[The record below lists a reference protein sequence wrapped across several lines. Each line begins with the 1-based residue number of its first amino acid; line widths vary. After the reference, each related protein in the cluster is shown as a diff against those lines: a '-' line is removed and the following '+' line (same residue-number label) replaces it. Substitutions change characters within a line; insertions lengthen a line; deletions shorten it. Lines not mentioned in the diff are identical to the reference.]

1 VYTLSGNSICASAS
15 NTGVITL
22 SNSQTGVNYQLKKAS
37 DDSPVQNPKSGTN
50 GSSLQWTALPA
61 GVNYYVEAA
70 GASPTNCTS
79 KTLNASVTSIDNPV
93 AYTLSG
99 NSICSADP
107 NTGVITLSNSQTGI
121 SYQLKNAT
129 DNSNVQSAQ
138 TGTNGTALHWTGL
151 PANVNFYVEATA
163 GSPTSCQSRTTN
175 ASVSV
180 SQNPAQPAVNIVNPT
195 CSSSTGTVTVISPK
209 GAGLEYSFN
218 DGAFSSNAGPY
229 TFEAGAGYKIEVK
242 NTASGCIS
250 VPQECS
256 AEVKIF
262 ASNAVLETGAFI
274 PGPGRTKVVAAPNP
288 FNDRVKF
295 TMESGIS
302 GLGSLEIYNSL
313 GQRIKVVFQGYV
325 EAGRPMVK
333 EFTVPSVQ
341 RGMLVYVF
349 RVGNERVTGKLIS
362 SR

>member
-1 VYTLSGNSICASAS
+1 MYFRSA
-15 NTGVITL
+15 G
-22 SNSQTGVNYQLKKAS
+22 
-37 DDSPVQNPKSGTN
+37 
-50 GSSLQWTALPA
+50 
-61 GVNYYVEAA
+61 
-70 GASPTNCTS
+70 
-79 KTLNASVTSIDNPV
+79 
-93 AYTLSG
+93 
-99 NSICSADP
+99 
-107 NTGVITLSNSQTGI
+107 
-121 SYQLKNAT
+121 
-129 DNSNVQSAQ
+129 
-138 TGTNGTALHWTGL
+138 
-151 PANVNFYVEATA
+151 
-163 GSPTSCQSRTTN
+163 
-175 ASVSV
+175 
-180 SQNPAQPAVNIVNPT
+180 
-195 CSSSTGTVTVISPK
+195 
-209 GAGLEYSFN
+209 
-218 DGAFSSNAGPY
+218 
-229 TFEAGAGYKIEVK
+229 
-242 NTASGCIS
+242 
-250 VPQECS
+250 

-262 ASNAVLETGAFI
+262 ASNAVLETGAVI